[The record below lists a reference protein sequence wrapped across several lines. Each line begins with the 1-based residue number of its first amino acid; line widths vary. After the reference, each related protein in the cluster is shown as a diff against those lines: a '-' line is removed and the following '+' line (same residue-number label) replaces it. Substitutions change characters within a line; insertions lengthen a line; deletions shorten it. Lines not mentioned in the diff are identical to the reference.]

1 MKAQTIQCD
10 TCKISIVMFNK
21 FLLCV
26 STQDATRDIQSNFC
40 RATASLGHN
49 KPQSNLTVNNR
60 LARCGPF
67 GREGCPSPPLDR
79 HLIGA
84 GVCLEKYA
92 ASVLP

>member
-1 MKAQTIQCD
+1 MSTQTTRHA
-10 TCKISIVMFNK
+10 TCKISIVKFNK

-67 GREGCPSPPLDR
+67 GREGLSSPPLDR

-92 ASVLP
+92 ASILP